1 MNKIN
6 FSNQSF
12 PAQVVS
18 EGIAIGKILIIGNKT
33 SLEKNHG
40 TSDPSIF
47 LESVQ
52 ETKSQLK
59 DLALKKSQIEGDI
72 LEFQISL
79 LNDSELIEPVLKSIK
94 AKEKCSVAWQKKLDS
109 MIEEFEEETDSY
121 FKARAEDL
129 KDLKKRVL
137 RNLTKNDENFSKP
150 FQNLNAKEKS
160 IFLADEMTPSEF
172 IETDWNQI
180 IGIVLKN
187 CSPNSHV
194 AILARSYGIPMLTDF
209 KISLNRMKNVKNAIL
224 DGKKGCLIIEPS
236 PKLLKEYQKN
246 VQNNFKEIQLNLSK
260 LAKPSFNSK
269 GDRILVKINADSMDL
284 LTKIDPEHC
293 DGIGLTRT
301 EFLIKDGHIP
311 SEEEQFQVYSNLVK
325 WSCGK
330 PITIRTFDVG
340 GDKPVEGITN
350 NEENSFLGFRGIRV
364 SLKFKDLFRSQ
375 IRALLRATA
384 LGPIQVMLPMVTIPE
399 EVEETRE
406 IITEEYLNLCEKGI
420 KAGIP
425 KLGIMVEVPLAALSI
440 EKFDVDFYSIGSND
454 LIQYLSATA
463 RDNRSVSYL
472 YHAKYSAFWDLMSK
486 INAHGHR
493 TGREVSICGDIASDT
508 NYLEKLL
515 DNGFRS
521 ISVSP
526 NSLVNVKTYLASKI
540 LNEEPNKEVFKL
552 N

>member
-1 MNKIN
+1 
-6 FSNQSF
+6 
-12 PAQVVS
+12 
-18 EGIAIGKILIIGNKT
+18 
-33 SLEKNHG
+33 
-40 TSDPSIF
+40 
-47 LESVQ
+47 
-52 ETKSQLK
+52 
-59 DLALKKSQIEGDI
+59 
-72 LEFQISL
+72 
-79 LNDSELIEPVLKSIK
+79 
-94 AKEKCSVAWQKKLDS
+94 
-109 MIEEFEEETDSY
+109 
-121 FKARAEDL
+121 
-129 KDLKKRVL
+129 
-137 RNLTKNDENFSKP
+137 
-150 FQNLNAKEKS
+150 
-160 IFLADEMTPSEF
+160 MTPSEF

-246 VQNNFKEIQLNLSK
+246 VQNNFEEIQLNLSK

-420 KAGIP
+420 K
-425 KLGIMVEVPLAALSI
+425 LV
-440 EKFDVDFYSIGSND
+440 Y
-454 LIQYLSATA
+454 
-463 RDNRSVSYL
+463 
-472 YHAKYSAFWDLMSK
+472 
-486 INAHGHR
+486 
-493 TGREVSICGDIASDT
+493 
-508 NYLEKLL
+508 
-515 DNGFRS
+515 
-521 ISVSP
+521 P
-526 NSLVNVKTYLASKI
+526 N
-540 LNEEPNKEVFKL
+540 
-552 N
+552 